1 MDSAEFHEAIYGIV
15 RQIPQGKL
23 RHTVRHVAKLVGM
36 PSYSRHVGQADPPVP
51 WQCVIS
57 SAGKISSRGPG
68 TDGAARQS
76 EALQAEEVEVHVGRT
91 NELLVD
97 LATYGWF
104 PAPGTIS
111 PTAP

>member
-1 MDSAEFHEAIYGIV
+1 G
-15 RQIPQGKL
+15 
-23 RHTVRHVAKLVGM
+23 HVAKLIGI
-36 PSYSRHVGQADPPVP
+36 PSYSRRVGQGTMPPFGFPSGHSTDRVL
-51 WQCVIS
+51 S
-57 SAGKISSRGPG
+57 SAGRLSPRGPG

-76 EALQAEEVEVHVGRT
+76 EALQAEDADVRAGRT

-111 PTAP
+111 STAP